1 LNVVFEILDYFN
13 SQIEI
18 MLRVTE
24 YKLAYVLAFIGA
36 LLNNVAV
43 VLEKVVYEE
52 FIEFSMGA
60 VRVLID
66 LSGESLAENEGVH
79 KAA

>member
-24 YKLAYVLAFIGA
+24 YKLAYVLPFIGA
-36 LLNNVAV
+36 LLNDVAV
-43 VLEKVVYEE
+43 VLEKMVYEE
-52 FIEFSMGA
+52 FIEFCVGA

-66 LSGESLAENEGVH
+66 LSGESLAENEGVDE
-79 KAA
+79 AA

>member
-24 YKLAYVLAFIGA
+24 NKLAHVLPFIGA

-52 FIEFSMGA
+52 FIEFGVGA

-66 LSGESLAENEGVH
+66 LSGESLAENEGVDE
-79 KAA
+79 AA

>member
-24 YKLAYVLAFIGA
+24 NKLAHILAFIGA

-52 FIEFSMGA
+52 FIEFCMGA

-66 LSGESLAENEGVH
+66 LSGESLAENEGVDE
-79 KAA
+79 AA

>member
-1 LNVVFEILDYFN
+1 LNVVFKILDNFN

-18 MLRVTE
+18 VLGVTE
-24 YKLAYVLAFIGA
+24 NKLAHVLAFIGA
-36 LLNNVAV
+36 LLNDVAV

-60 VRVLID
+60 VGVLID
-66 LSGESLAENEGVH
+66 LSRESLAENEGVD